1 MCGSAAIDLKRPP
14 FEAHHGFRQRGTYA
28 PLDFVI
34 PSLGFGGGNERPN
47 AAVKLVAEVP
57 VVGLLF

>member
-1 MCGSAAIDLKRPP
+1 MRETCKSRLYLSVKT
-14 FEAHHGFRQRGTYA
+14 AHHGFRQRGTYA